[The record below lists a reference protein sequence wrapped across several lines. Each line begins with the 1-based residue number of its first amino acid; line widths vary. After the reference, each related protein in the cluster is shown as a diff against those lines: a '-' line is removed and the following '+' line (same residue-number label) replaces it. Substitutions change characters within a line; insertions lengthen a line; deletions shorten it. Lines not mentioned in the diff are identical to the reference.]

1 MGRSGEVIQ
10 VMGVLAL
17 ELAGGTQPR
26 VDALDPA
33 SAGELAQ
40 LIAGDLAGLVPE
52 VTSLELTIAAAHF
65 DPAEVLRPG
74 WPLHRRLDELRRRA
88 PGHGQSGR
96 VIALGADAGG
106 QVPMPLQSDPALH
119 GGALRVLP
127 FVLDGDPALLGGVA
141 RQLEEILL
149 ERGMAGAA
157 TALHAQQAF
166 GARIEHAR
174 ILTVHD
180 LAAIVAMQYQHQGL
194 DLVWEVIET
203 ALLEPG
209 REHWIDQPP
218 EPLLCSRDGKVEM
231 ALLQP
236 GAWQLRHGLVDEV
249 DPGRLARGY
258 AHYQARQRQV
268 AAVLEAHG
276 LAVTHAYC
284 SDEENPRSQ
293 LGG

>member
-1 MGRSGEVIQ
+1 MGRGGEVIQ
-10 VMGVLAL
+10 LMGVLAL
-17 ELAGGTQPR
+17 ELAGGTQPQ
-26 VDALDPA
+26 VDALEPG

-40 LIAGDLAGLVPE
+40 HIASDLAGWVPG
-52 VTSLELTIAAAHF
+52 VSALELTIAAAHF

-96 VIALGADAGG
+96 LIALGADASG
-106 QVPMPLQSDPALH
+106 QVPMPLQCDPALH

-127 FVLDGDPALLGGVA
+127 FLLDGDPALLGEIA
-141 RQLEEILL
+141 AQLEEILL

-157 TALHAQQAF
+157 TALLAQQAF
-166 GARIEHAR
+166 AARIEHAR
-174 ILTVHD
+174 VLTVHD

-194 DLVWEVIET
+194 AQVWELIET
-203 ALLEPG
+203 ALFEPA
-209 REHWIDQPP
+209 REHWLDAPP

-231 ALLQP
+231 ALLQT
-236 GAWQLRHGLVDEV
+236 GAWQRRHGLEDEV
-249 DPGRLARGY
+249 DAGRLARGY
-258 AHYQARQRQV
+258 SHYQARQRQL

-284 SDEENPRSQ
+284 STGDDPRSQ
-293 LGG
+293 LAG